1 MVKYN
6 KRYKYR
12 DLCKALDL
20 KPLSGSAQRKQ
31 LADLNKEYEMVK
43 DKANNYIIKRKYS
56 QVESI
61 ENQAYHKNKA
71 YIEPMIYTVLSS
83 ATNNVVEFDMRQLLE
98 ILALVN
104 ENFFVAK
111 YSIENSDKVI
121 TNNEA
126 NGLLLFM
133 KETEPMLRRIVKDVL
148 GEMADMGLIDVQER
162 PKFAKKYRGDN
173 GQYYTKT
180 YVIDDEND
188 FPVFLEAKRL
198 ALKQVG
204 VERYSDLNFYQHSEV
219 KHLIENYLKENLGV
233 DYYYYSYRLI
243 LNKKGINSLIAE
255 KYREFQVSFNQYI
268 QNKIRES
275 KRKQLLEIEE
285 SNKDKYI
292 DALININTTLVLKD
306 KLASKGGVEIE

>member
-98 ILALVN
+98 LLALVN

-111 YSIENSDKVI
+111 YSIENADKI
-121 TNNEA
+121 
-126 NGLLLFM
+126 
-133 KETEPMLRRIVKDVL
+133 I
-148 GEMADMGLIDVQER
+148 I
-162 PKFAKKYRGDN
+162 
-173 GQYYTKT
+173 YTSAT
-180 YVIDDEND
+180 HFRSFNAPAYCTIS
-188 FPVFLEAKRL
+188 L
-198 ALKQVG
+198 
-204 VERYSDLNFYQHSEV
+204 HSISF
-219 KHLIENYLKENLGV
+219 HSRNCLCAIW
-233 DYYYYSYRLI
+233 RT
-243 LNKKGINSLIAE
+243 LNKISNAEENSPSCNAV
-255 KYREFQVSFNQYI
+255 FFCSC
-268 QNKIRES
+268 
-275 KRKQLLEIEE
+275 
-285 SNKDKYI
+285 
-292 DALININTTLVLKD
+292 
-306 KLASKGGVEIE
+306 